1 MKYLWMKVSM
11 DKYEL
16 PLIVCD
22 SAAELARRIGVPQVN
37 IRSAISKAKRRGY
50 RCKYVKVAIDEEE

>member
-22 SAAELARRIGVPQVN
+22 SAAELARRIGVPTVN
-37 IRSAISKAKRRGY
+37 IRSAISKAKKRGH
-50 RCKYVKVAIDEEE
+50 RCRYVRVVIDEED

>member
-22 SAAELARRIGVPQVN
+22 SVAELARRTGSTQNN
-37 IRSAISKAKRRGY
+37 IYSTISKAKSRGT

>member
-37 IRSAISKAKRRGY
+37 IRSAISKAKSRGY

>member
-1 MKYLWMKVSM
+1 MKYLWMMVSM

-37 IRSAISKAKRRGY
+37 IRSAISKAKNRGY